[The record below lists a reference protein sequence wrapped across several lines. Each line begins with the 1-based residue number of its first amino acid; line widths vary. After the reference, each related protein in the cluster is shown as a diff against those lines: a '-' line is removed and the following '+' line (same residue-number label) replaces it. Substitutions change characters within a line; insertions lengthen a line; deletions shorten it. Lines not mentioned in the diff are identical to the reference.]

1 MPRQLNHPVAPT
13 ADSARIHHQAEK
25 YPVLPRNVRGESQPL
40 ESKALLHAPQLPI
53 GAPNTCPNSPR
64 YFNRAG
70 HRGGP
75 HVGPEIALAQYN
87 FSAAGGQSGRE
98 ASPMQQ
104 RQQLLGYMV
113 VPSGQPDACIP
124 HGTYGQPD
132 RTPVSWTQFPMYN
145 CSTNVFQAEPTQQ
158 PVFTMYNYCPSN
170 RDPNQMH
177 ENCGAT
183 ASQNL
188 LKPGTFPGFLPH
200 SEGEKNCLNLQRTIP
215 NSPPQV
221 TSTTHLPN
229 PQFAYNQPPGFYG
242 MQHPFVP
249 PVAYNPPAPP
259 ARGQSL
265 YGQVHHH
272 QPPPCSTVAQT
283 SRASEFTTSGPHM
296 ETKIS
301 RPSAIN
307 PVVPTNNPTER
318 PSYFVEKGVPN
329 NGRGEK
335 KTVAFQSVGLSTKPL
350 PIDSSPGE
358 SRNSASSV
366 GFLGNSKLLEQAEQ
380 RQRARELYAA
390 LKHRHQNGGAAMTSV
405 ANLTNTHGPQT
416 LNSSEPVACKMHKHK
431 INSRKPSQRCLSS
444 PTTPIH
450 EQIPHFQHPPRSNEA
465 MPEQKTFVKFPYT
478 NQSDQSAPP
487 NHGMRSSIE
496 KSIQSSGS
504 SSSSSAGATRNV
516 PVEISESRMKSSRP
530 VSASSPYFTRSA
542 RIDQSGLRI
551 FNQSQSSTKPNENG
565 SLATLVANRS
575 RDATH
580 YEDTQKAIATEIS
593 IQSLNNAPCDLQ
605 MTQPSSIALLRTS
618 LPKYCRPPIFTKEK
632 ASTQLT
638 PTSYTKLIRDRLEDE
653 ADTVHASL
661 INSYDAHLLSW
672 SASNAEEKP
681 NTNRPGLT
689 SASNEPEE
697 LDTNTWPSK
706 AVGFA
711 RHKNRNTVT
720 CGEEFSKVKATCV
733 QPREPTKSHDPS
745 EPRDGESVRRIRA
758 ENLCQLSRFTNV
770 ITSQRSLTNRART
783 RPLSGG
789 LFQLGTMT
797 NSTDPSGEPRVD
809 HLFSFVMSSGKQ
821 ETQTTDRYFM
831 SSSETGP
838 SNVGGALRVGH
849 DSELALMTSRSDAS
863 RESSTS
869 RGLLPSA
876 KQVNPTKLLSTVE
889 RCNTLPWSQRNLFK
903 NEHTSNA
910 SEKIGGVMAHLENEV
925 GRVQN
930 LASTVL
936 SCTQRRIPTEGG
948 LCETTDR
955 QQDPSNGGT
964 ISAPPGTPIKLPY
977 APPSYRLHQTLE
989 SHGVRGITVEGSTLS
1004 LSSNTSDISV
1014 VEQNPDDEVKLLR
1027 KKLQSAQTEVV
1038 LLTSQLVMN
1047 AQVVSAF
1054 EQSLNSISQRLKNL
1068 TTTTARKDSEL
1079 HELRATIDALR
1090 CQSGFGLHSLG
1101 NQQLLVTGNQ
1111 VVLSEA
1117 TTPFQQVPQPG
1128 SVHVPAIDETVN
1140 TQPDGK
1146 PNDANQRKSSWFRGS
1161 IGKAF
1166 RKKSSLPPTKPATT
1180 AVQDIVHN
1188 TCAMQMSSASTIN
1201 HANVTQ
1207 VHGIHPTPNAPNTHH
1222 SLEPIAATN
1231 LVSQV
1236 PSNQSGRIQLNGL
1249 SPSNSST
1256 SNSSWS
1262 ASGLVPQPECGKGNC
1277 SATTPSD
1284 PKPNLHNGITVPVQT
1299 PNCSRHTIVP
1309 NYLFDAHH
1317 TGDTESPYSLAE
1329 NQSEKPQY
1337 EGKNGSN
1344 MQQAGHSVYDQTNKP
1359 QAVLSP
1365 ISWLGSI
1372 MDDAFSDISS
1382 TDSPTVRLQAEL
1394 NRLRQQ
1400 LSERDLKLTDVQLEA
1415 LASTHQVNQLR
1426 DQLSRVYA
1434 EMQHLRSDNARL
1446 QQMMTTKTVVSTS
1459 TVTSTILETP
1469 KVDGCLTVSTKTENE
1484 TNWPFSSDFDFL
1496 AGLVQERNE
1505 EAAAVASTYRNNR
1518 YARVYLLI
1526 VRSTNDCSEINLGMV
1541 DLNFSSSWSALG
1553 LQLLRLYRNYINRI
1567 DPQNRLSILEE
1578 CISVYKLHCGTISR
1592 EHKVTVSEE
1601 IPKEEQL
1608 SPDDLPSFLQN
1619 LPPGGA
1625 EIELR
1630 MQSKPNGFV
1639 ASMSIDSLIPYHTL
1653 EAYLGWL
1660 EDHYC
1665 LVICL
1670 ENPTQMDL
1678 TRLLLD
1684 CLKCSRRISQEHHI
1698 KPESEDDLTEQI
1710 KHYLTSSEEGEER
1723 TCKTENLGTAIVIER
1738 LEMSADH
1745 FQNFLCCVGWKSPN
1759 STENAIN
1766 NRTYIIAFSTPKP
1779 PPSNSIA
1786 VELSSAIPNAKPYL
1800 SSLGFC
1806 WVCTEQQSY
1815 EDMKYTLCQ
1824 SLRKRIIHVVV
1835 DHCVLEQAGLGRERK
1850 KLMQRLV
1857 AWLEEVWDRVN
1868 KLLMKSYS
1876 SDSNSGF
1883 LSPKVFR
1890 DLPLA
1895 NSEDWF
1901 VEFWNQRL
1909 IRKMQQLR
1917 SPLQHNSPD
1926 EDPIPWV
1933 TATWPWTSTPH
1944 PEEIKSRLLLPLPFP
1959 CQSD

>member
-1 MPRQLNHPVAPT
+1 MQHLYPNFYSLVSAPSKPLDPRIRRRSCVWTCSENSSVVDELRNHT
-13 ADSARIHHQAEK
+13 
-25 YPVLPRNVRGESQPL
+25 
-40 ESKALLHAPQLPI
+40 KAM
-53 GAPNTCPNSPR
+53 SD
-64 YFNRAG
+64 
-70 HRGGP
+70 
-75 HVGPEIALAQYN
+75 N
-87 FSAAGGQSGRE
+87 FS
-98 ASPMQQ
+98 
-104 RQQLLGYMV
+104 
-113 VPSGQPDACIP
+113 
-124 HGTYGQPD
+124 
-132 RTPVSWTQFPMYN
+132 VS
-145 CSTNVFQAEPTQQ
+145 
-158 PVFTMYNYCPSN
+158 
-170 RDPNQMH
+170 
-177 ENCGAT
+177 
-183 ASQNL
+183 SQ
-188 LKPGTFPGFLPH
+188 
-200 SEGEKNCLNLQRTIP
+200 
-215 NSPPQV
+215 
-221 TSTTHLPN
+221 
-229 PQFAYNQPPGFYG
+229 
-242 MQHPFVP
+242 
-249 PVAYNPPAPP
+249 
-259 ARGQSL
+259 
-265 YGQVHHH
+265 
-272 QPPPCSTVAQT
+272 
-283 SRASEFTTSGPHM
+283 
-296 ETKIS
+296 
-301 RPSAIN
+301 
-307 PVVPTNNPTER
+307 
-318 PSYFVEKGVPN
+318 
-329 NGRGEK
+329 
-335 KTVAFQSVGLSTKPL
+335 
-350 PIDSSPGE
+350 
-358 SRNSASSV
+358 
-366 GFLGNSKLLEQAEQ
+366 
-380 RQRARELYAA
+380 
-390 LKHRHQNGGAAMTSV
+390 
-405 ANLTNTHGPQT
+405 
-416 LNSSEPVACKMHKHK
+416 
-431 INSRKPSQRCLSS
+431 
-444 PTTPIH
+444 
-450 EQIPHFQHPPRSNEA
+450 
-465 MPEQKTFVKFPYT
+465 
-478 NQSDQSAPP
+478 
-487 NHGMRSSIE
+487 
-496 KSIQSSGS
+496 
-504 SSSSSAGATRNV
+504 
-516 PVEISESRMKSSRP
+516 
-530 VSASSPYFTRSA
+530 
-542 RIDQSGLRI
+542 
-551 FNQSQSSTKPNENG
+551 
-565 SLATLVANRS
+565 
-575 RDATH
+575 
-580 YEDTQKAIATEIS
+580 
-593 IQSLNNAPCDLQ
+593 
-605 MTQPSSIALLRTS
+605 
-618 LPKYCRPPIFTKEK
+618 
-632 ASTQLT
+632 
-638 PTSYTKLIRDRLEDE
+638 
-653 ADTVHASL
+653 
-661 INSYDAHLLSW
+661 
-672 SASNAEEKP
+672 
-681 NTNRPGLT
+681 
-689 SASNEPEE
+689 
-697 LDTNTWPSK
+697 
-706 AVGFA
+706 
-711 RHKNRNTVT
+711 
-720 CGEEFSKVKATCV
+720 
-733 QPREPTKSHDPS
+733 
-745 EPRDGESVRRIRA
+745 
-758 ENLCQLSRFTNV
+758 
-770 ITSQRSLTNRART
+770 
-783 RPLSGG
+783 
-789 LFQLGTMT
+789 
-797 NSTDPSGEPRVD
+797 
-809 HLFSFVMSSGKQ
+809 
-821 ETQTTDRYFM
+821 
-831 SSSETGP
+831 
-838 SNVGGALRVGH
+838 
-849 DSELALMTSRSDAS
+849 
-863 RESSTS
+863 
-869 RGLLPSA
+869 
-876 KQVNPTKLLSTVE
+876 
-889 RCNTLPWSQRNLFK
+889 
-903 NEHTSNA
+903 
-910 SEKIGGVMAHLENEV
+910 
-925 GRVQN
+925 
-930 LASTVL
+930 STVL
-936 SCTQRRIPTEGG
+936 SQPVRRRSSSQVPNRKSMGPMSAQRHS
-948 LCETTDR
+948 LLL
-955 QQDPSNGGT
+955 QQAPNNVSATSSSADSSTPSPP
-964 ISAPPGTPIKLPY
+964 SAFADEKVFCHGPGEVPAKTKSSIVNSSHGY
-977 APPSYRLHQTLE
+977 APKVGQHQITVARQPLYPGISRSRECIIMTPHMPVRFPMQHVFAQCSSSNALASATLQDTRLSIDKQLRHSRTYEREIAQTNSQRAQRAFRTTLQPALSLQSINRICEFSPCVVPVNQSRPTRNKLVMGLRDLGAVNKHQTMGPTHQE
-989 SHGVRGITVEGSTLS
+989 SRHLPPYLKPDQVSSAHLNLQAVVTPGCLLMEPGNHTRIHSLPAHFVPHWSTETPSTSTQPRFSSRQSDPNRKARYADRRRTMWGIPYVDRLQKNGCTLLPMIHHTDPGFQPVILYPPHNSNEAIPCVSTSTPRSNTDGVDITGIQS
-1004 LSSNTSDISV
+1004 LSSDSGVDLVEYDHGSYRNESSD
-1014 VEQNPDDEVKLLR
+1014 KLKAQDLR
-1027 KKLQSAQTEVV
+1027 NGRRIRPVNAKR
-1038 LLTSQLVMN
+1038 